1 MGCSGNSSS
10 HFLASS
16 PVSRTERSPAGCGSL
31 WAGALARLVGELA
44 NVWLVCLAPAL
55 PGQARLMMMMIV
67 VAVAVPVRVPVAV
80 LLQPSLSLTPS
91 IPRRPLAT
99 GGPSPP
105 LPPLRWPPIW
115 HSNAAPSCNRRQVA
129 ATTAGPEALAPAWRR
144 PASGGI
150 IIDGGHLSWPILAP
164 KAGAPLEA
172 RPART
177 TMEPFPRLNLPGR
190 EAPLAGW

>member
-67 VAVAVPVRVPVAV
+67 VAVPVPVGVPVAV
-80 LLQPSLSLTPS
+80 LLQPSLSLSLSLP
-91 IPRRPLAT
+91 PFLAAPLPQAD
-99 GGPSPP
+99 PPP
-105 LPPLRWPPIW
+105 LCRPSAGLQFGIATRLPVVIVAKWPP
-115 HSNAAPSCNRRQVA
+115 PR
-129 ATTAGPEALAPAWRR
+129 LDLKLWRPPGGGR
-144 PASGGI
+144 PAAASLLMEVIFLGQF
-150 IIDGGHLSWPILAP
+150 WRQKRAP
-164 KAGAPLEA
+164 
-172 RPART
+172 R
-177 TMEPFPRLNLPGR
+177 
-190 EAPLAGW
+190 